1 MCNAQLFMKEYRWI
15 FYMNIAM
22 YERKKCLVSLCAKL
36 VLLRDTRHQ
45 PANVFPSLPNY
56 PIICGPGLD
65 LSFVRDI
72 SSFQVSC
79 WFILTKSM

>member
-1 MCNAQLFMKEYRWI
+1 MRGKTVLYPCVQNY
-15 FYMNIAM
+15 
-22 YERKKCLVSLCAKL
+22 S
-36 VLLRDTRHQ
+36 LLRNTRHQ

-56 PIICGPGLD
+56 PIVCGPGLD
-65 LSFVRDI
+65 VSFVRDI